1 MVEQLYV
8 LHMYCIEILCV
19 LWTDITFICVIRKCS
34 YLLNSNLRVVLVFE
48 YNKEP
53 RHITLMGV
61 WQMYTHYLNNDKWHN
76 FMILWLLVQ
85 LNEKKIVTKH
95 HIQSSTEVSWKI
107 LTWFLGVSM
116 MSSIVSFF
124 RSNPWNQNKH
134 RSLSNV

>member
-1 MVEQLYV
+1 LVEQLYV

-61 WQMYTHYLNNDKWHN
+61 
-76 FMILWLLVQ
+76 
-85 LNEKKIVTKH
+85 
-95 HIQSSTEVSWKI
+95 
-107 LTWFLGVSM
+107 
-116 MSSIVSFF
+116 
-124 RSNPWNQNKH
+124 
-134 RSLSNV
+134 

>member
-61 WQMYTHYLNNDKWHN
+61 WQMYTHYLNNDKWHK
-76 FMILWLLVQ
+76 FMILWLLVH

-95 HIQSSTEVSWKI
+95 HIQSSTEVSWTI